1 MSKAFYER
9 YWKCQDLLSDFPY
22 KWPVVKKLLP
32 PNSHLK
38 LLDFGCGTGYVLKE
52 VIKVRPDYRVHGV
65 DISSKA
71 LTVAKRRIPRGV
83 FRIVSNN
90 QRIPFPNN
98 SFDIILALDVLE
110 HIYDTKTAFTEL
122 SRVLKPNGTLIVTV
136 PYNGKLKLIAAVLL
150 AFDWY
155 FSPYS
160 PHIRF
165 FNKSTLQLCLTD
177 AKLTPLRFGYFGRF
191 YPLSNGMYAIVTKE

>member
-9 YWKCQDLLSDFPY
+9 YWKSQDVLSDFPY

-32 PNSHLK
+32 PNAGVK
-38 LLDFGCGTGYVLKE
+38 LLDFGCGNGHLLRE
-52 VIKVRPDYRVHGV
+52 VVKARPDFRIYGV
-65 DISSKA
+65 DISTEA
-71 LTVAKRRIPRGV
+71 LKIATNRVPRGV
-83 FRIVSNN
+83 FRFISDD

-110 HIYDTKTAFTEL
+110 HLYDTKMAFKEL
-122 SRVLKPNGTLIVTV
+122 ARVLKPNGTLIITV
-136 PYNGKLKLIAAVLL
+136 PYNGKVKFILATLL

-165 FNKSTLQLCLTD
+165 YKESTLRQCLMD
-177 AKLTPLRFGYFGRF
+177 ATLIPKRFGYFGRF
-191 YPLSNGMYAIVTKE
+191 FPFSNGMFAIAIKR

>member
-1 MSKAFYER
+1 MSKTFYER
-9 YWKCQDLLSDFPY
+9 YWKSQDVLSDFLY

-32 PNSHLK
+32 LNAQLK
-38 LLDFGCGTGYVLKE
+38 LLDFGCGNGHILGE
-52 VIKVRPDYRVHGV
+52 VVKIRPDYRIHGV

-71 LTVAKRRIPRGV
+71 LTVAKRRVPQGK
-83 FRIVSNN
+83 FRLVSDN
-90 QRIPFPNN
+90 QHIPFPNN

-110 HIYDTKTAFTEL
+110 HIYDTKTAFAEL
-122 SRVLKPNGTLIVTV
+122 ARVLKPNGTLIVTV
-136 PYNGKLKLIAAVLL
+136 PYNGKLKFTLATLL

-165 FNKSTLQLCLTD
+165 FNKSTLRRCLTD
-177 AKLTPLRFGYFGRF
+177 AKLSPLRFGYFGRF
-191 YPLSNGMYAIVTKE
+191 YPLSNGMYAIATKS